1 MSDSNNAIIQSVVN
15 LSYRGGAAIT
25 PNDTGTH
32 NYNALV
38 AQVAG
43 NVAVDFVDGTTA
55 TVALAAGIPANYKVT
70 RVYSTGTTA
79 TGLVGLNPRA

>member
-1 MSDSNNAIIQSVVN
+1 MNNAETQAIINQN
-15 LSYRGGAAIT
+15 YRGGADIT

-38 AQVAG
+38 AGTAG
-43 NVAVDFVDGTTA
+43 NVKVDFVDGTTA
-55 TVALAAGIPANYKVT
+55 TVSLAAGIPANYKVT

-79 TGLVGLNPRA
+79 GTIAGLNPR